1 MKIIKA
7 EYIKSATDP
16 KDYPKIS
23 KPHFAFIGRSNCGK
37 SSLINMLVNR
47 KDLVRVGNKP
57 GMTQKIN
64 FFGINDEFVLVD
76 LPGYGFAKVPLK
88 LKEEFAV
95 MIEKFITE
103 SANLKAVFFL
113 LDSRRKPGEE
123 ERKIITKLSELS
135 IPTALIAT
143 KCDKLTKFEQKK
155 SLETISTSLDI
166 NKQDIFPSSS
176 TNKKGRREILQL
188 IRELCG
194 ISRETDE
201 MD

>member
-23 KPHFAFIGRSNCGK
+23 LPHFAFIGRSNCGK

-64 FFGINDEFVLVD
+64 FFNINDEMVMVD

-103 SANLKAVFFL
+103 SENLKAIFL
-113 LDSRRKPGEE
+113 LVDSRRKPGEE
-123 ERKIITKLSELS
+123 ERRIITKLSELN
-135 IPTALIAT
+135 IPTAIIAT
-143 KCDKLTKFEQKK
+143 KSDKLKKPEQKK
-155 SLETISTSLDI
+155 SLETIAEALEIDI
-166 NKQDIFPSSS
+166 KDIFLSSS
-176 TNKKGRREILQL
+176 TNKNGRREILQT
-188 IRELCG
+188 IKELT
-194 ISRETDE
+194 SA
-201 MD
+201 

>member
-1 MKIIKA
+1 MMKILKA

-16 KDYPKIS
+16 KDYPKIRL
-23 KPHFAFIGRSNCGK
+23 PHFAFIGRSNCGK

-64 FFGINDEFVLVD
+64 FFNINDEMVMVD

-103 SANLKAVFFL
+103 SENLKAIFL
-113 LDSRRKPGEE
+113 LIDSRRKPGEE
-123 ERKIITKLSELS
+123 ERRIITKLSELN
-135 IPTALIAT
+135 IPTAIIAT
-143 KCDKLTKFEQKK
+143 KSDKLKKPEQKK
-155 SLETISTSLDI
+155 SLETIAGVLEID
-166 NKQDIFPSSS
+166 KKDIFLSSS
-176 TNKKGRREILQL
+176 TNKNGRREILQT
-188 IRELCG
+188 IKELT
-194 ISRETDE
+194 SA
-201 MD
+201 